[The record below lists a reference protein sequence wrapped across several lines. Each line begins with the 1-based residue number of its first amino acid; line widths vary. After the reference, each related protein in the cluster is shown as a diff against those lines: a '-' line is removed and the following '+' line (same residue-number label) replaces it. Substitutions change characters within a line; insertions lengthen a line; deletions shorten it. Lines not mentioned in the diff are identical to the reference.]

1 MIDYGMIERKWQ
13 KRWEES
19 KSYEPEPNEKK
30 PLMVTAAWPYVNMP
44 LHIGHLK
51 TYAITDMYARYMRL
65 VGYNTLFP
73 MGFHYTGTPIIA
85 IAKRIAERN
94 KDVLDEIKVYN
105 IPESELPKLSD
116 PLYMANYFAKDTVRG
131 LRAAG
136 LGIDWR
142 RTFNSINPFF
152 SKMVEWQFSK
162 LVSMKLLEKG
172 EHYVAWCTNEG
183 NPVGQHDTKGDLHP
197 EIERVAMVTFKE
209 KDGSASFLCTTYR
222 PETIYGVSNL
232 FIAKGA
238 TYSIISISGK
248 DYYISK
254 SAAGELS
261 YQLKMEIK
269 GDISSDELLA
279 KSALNP
285 ITGEEIPI
293 LPGFFV
299 EESFGT
305 GIVMSVPAHAP
316 FDYVALKRLE
326 KEGNKVPTLYKKV
339 ISLEGDAEESIPS
352 AVYLSMLEAD
362 EASSDDLIEEATKK
376 LYSAESHN
384 GKMAV
389 GKYAGSSESEA
400 REYIKRDLIAE
411 GNAIESYI
419 ISNSPVF
426 CRCGT
431 RVIVKIVND
440 QWFINYGDKAWKEK
454 VKGLFASTEV
464 YPKKMRA
471 AFDYTIDWLDLR
483 ALERAQ
489 GLGTRFPLNPSH
501 IIESLSDSTIYMAFY
516 TISHIIASNNISED
530 KAKPEFFD
538 YVFLGTGTVDSAS
551 AASGID
557 PLVVKKCRESF
568 TYWYSNTS
576 RHSASELIYSHLTMY
591 LFAHAAIMPKEL
603 FPKRIVTNGMQLYEG
618 KKMSKS
624 LGNIIPITDAIKKY
638 GADNLRA
645 IEIAGTELDT
655 DTDFSV
661 AAVSGLMQ
669 RNEFLYNT
677 IKSISE
683 MDSGGLRPIDYWLY
697 SRLNAKISAVTKDME
712 SLYVKSAFGSIYY
725 DSVNEIKRYLERG
738 SPNQIVLSEFLSKI
752 TIMLSPFMPHV
763 AEEFWEVLGND
774 GLAIEQS
781 WPQSDAGMIN
791 VPIESCEDV
800 IDATLSDIKGIIA
813 VMSPKNGGSMP
824 SEAAIVVADEW
835 KFKAYNRLVDSKK
848 HSEVIAEAE
857 SFGATKESVSKYI
870 MQYKNPNSVTMK
882 VQFTSEELYSAL
894 EDASKYMSSKL
905 GCPVKIYT
913 ESSSGSA
920 RAQRAQPEKPAIE
933 LKWGQS

>member
-1 MIDYGMIERKWQ
+1 MIDYGAMEKKWQ

-19 KSYEPEPNEKK
+19 KVYEPEPNERK
-30 PLMVTAAWPYVNMP
+30 PLLVTAAWPYVNMP

-51 TYAITDMYARYMRL
+51 TYAITDMYSRYMRL
-65 VGYNTLFP
+65 SGYNTLFP

-94 KDVLDEIKVYN
+94 KDVLEEIKVYN

-116 PLYMANYFAKDTVRG
+116 PLYMAEYFAKDTVRG

-142 RTFNSINPFF
+142 RSFNSINPFF

-162 LVSMKLLEKG
+162 LVTMKLLEQG

-183 NPVGQHDTKGDLHP
+183 NPVGQHDTKGDVHP
-197 EIERVAMVTFKE
+197 EIEKVVMVAFKSKE
-209 KDGSASFLCTTYR
+209 GDASFLCTTYR

-238 TYSIISISGK
+238 EYSIVSISGK
-248 DYYISK
+248 DYYVSRS
-254 SAAGELS
+254 SAKELS
-261 YQLKMEIK
+261 YQLKMEVK
-269 GDISSDELLA
+269 GEISSDELLT
-279 KSALNP
+279 KTALNP

-299 EESFGT
+299 KESFGT

-316 FDYVALKRLE
+316 FDYIALKRLE
-326 KEGNKVPTLYKKV
+326 KEGLQVPTTYKKV
-339 ISLEGDAEESIPS
+339 ITLESDSEESIPS
-352 AVYLSMLEAD
+352 NVYLSMLGID
-362 EASSDDLIEEATKK
+362 ESASDDLIEEATKK

-384 GKMAV
+384 GKMST
-389 GKYAGSSESEA
+389 GKYSGTPESEA
-400 REYIKRDLIAE
+400 RELIKRDLLAG
-411 GNAIESYI
+411 GNAIESYL

-431 RVIVKIVND
+431 RAIVKIVND

-471 AFDYTIDWLDLR
+471 AYDYTIDWLDLR

-489 GLGTRFPLNPSH
+489 GLGTKFPLNPSH
-501 IIESLSDSTIYMAFY
+501 IIESLSDSTLYMAFY
-516 TISHIIASNNISED
+516 TISHIIASNSISPD

-538 YVFLGTGTVDSAS
+538 YVFLGIGTADSVG

-557 PLVVKKCRESF
+557 PLVIKRCRESF

-591 LFAHAAIMPKEL
+591 LFAHAAIMPKEM
-603 FPKRIVTNGMQLYEG
+603 FPKKIITNGMQLYEG

-624 LGNIIPITDAIKKY
+624 LGNIVPIVDAIKKY

-645 IEIAGTELDT
+645 IEIAGSELDT

-661 AAVSGLMQ
+661 AAVSGLAQ

-683 MDSGGLRPIDYWLY
+683 MDSGGLRPIDYWMY
-697 SRLNAKISAVTKDME
+697 SKLNAKISAVTKDME
-712 SLYVKSAFGSIYY
+712 SLYVKSAFGAIYY

-752 TIMLSPFMPHV
+752 TILLSPFMPHL
-763 AEEFWEVLGND
+763 AEEFWEMLGND
-774 GLAIEQS
+774 GLAIMQA
-781 WPQSDAGMIN
+781 WPPADEGMIN
-791 VPIESCEDV
+791 VNIEGCEDV
-800 IDATLSDIKGIIA
+800 IDATLSDIKDVIS
-813 VMSPKNGGSMP
+813 VMSPKNGGIMP
-824 SEAAIVVADEW
+824 SEAEIVVADEW
-835 KFKAYNRLVDSKK
+835 KFKAYNSLVDSKK
-848 HSEVIAEAE
+848 HADVITKAE
-857 SFGATKESVSKYI
+857 SFGATKEAVSKYI
-870 MQYKNPNSVTMK
+870 MQYKNPSSVTMK
-882 VQFTSEELYSAL
+882 VPFTSDELHSAM
-894 EDASKYMSSKL
+894 EDALKYMSSKL
-905 GCPVKIYT
+905 GCPVKVYT
-913 ESSSGSA
+913 ESSSGSPRAA
-920 RAQRAQPEKPAIE
+920 RAKPEKPAIE